1 MYLINRLGELFK
13 YKFRNSNIKISLTS
27 LYIYELKIDF
37 GITNFMNQAVWNV
50 KMYGGRGSTPVCE
63 PGFQKYGGNTTCI
76 YVDLLINDRSKMIVI
91 FDAGTGIRQLSS
103 DIESGKIPKT
113 DFILLV
119 FTHLHWDHI
128 QGFPFFSPAYNPQ
141 QKIGIVY
148 PQKKLHISEVKD
160 LFALQMQSQ
169 FFPVQLENMGCQIRF
184 IDYRD
189 AEPIL
194 NADGLV
200 KFSYREHNHP
210 GGAFS
215 YRLEANGKSIVI
227 CTDLEHGKRLD
238 QNVVDFCK
246 DADLLIHDAQYTDEE
261 LELHRGWGHSS
272 FNQAIETAEIANVK
286 NLVLT
291 HHDPSH
297 NDAFLTEM
305 EKHCQARFPNCEM
318 AKEGLEFNI

>member
-1 MYLINRLGELFK
+1 MEQ
-13 YKFRNSNIKISLTS
+13 ST
-27 LYIYELKIDF
+27 
-37 GITNFMNQAVWNV
+37 WNV
-50 KMYGGRGSTPVCE
+50 KLYGSRGSTPVCE
-63 PGFQKYGGNTTCI
+63 SGFQKYGGNTTCI

-91 FDAGTGIRQLSS
+91 FDAGTGIRQLAS
-103 DIESGKIPKT
+103 DIETGKIPQT

-128 QGFPFFSPAYNPQ
+128 QGFPFFSPAFNPK

-148 PQKKLHISEVKD
+148 PQKKFHIDEVKD
-160 LFALQMQSQ
+160 LFALQMQKEY
-169 FFPVQLENMGCQIRF
+169 FPVQLESMGANLEF

-194 NADGLV
+194 SANGLV
-200 KFSYREHNHP
+200 KFSYREHSHP

-227 CTDLEHGKRLD
+227 CTDLEHGKELD
-238 QNVVDFCK
+238 PNVIDFCK

-261 LELHRGWGHSS
+261 LSLHRGWGHSS
-272 FNQAIETAEIANVK
+272 FYQAIETAELANVQS
-286 NLVLT
+286 LVLT

-297 NDAFLTEM
+297 NDSFLDAQEI
-305 EKHCQARFPNCEM
+305 ECQKRFPNCQM